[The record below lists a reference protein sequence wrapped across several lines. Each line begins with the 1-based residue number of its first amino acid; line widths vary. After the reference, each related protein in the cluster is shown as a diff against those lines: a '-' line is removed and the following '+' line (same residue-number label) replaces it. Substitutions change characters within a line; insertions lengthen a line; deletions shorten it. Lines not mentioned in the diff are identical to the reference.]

1 MTETTLFKHGQRL
14 ISDSSQVKAIL
25 VYGLFI
31 IIYKET
37 AYNYHM
43 PKISLNYG
51 MWHCVESNFGLLTHV
66 LYIEEVIGKSFINIQ
81 DKRKKESSCVNFD
94 TERKLINAQS

>member
-51 MWHCVESNFGLLTHV
+51 MWHCKEQFWFFLRPVEV
-66 LYIEEVIGKSFINIQ
+66 VMGKKFH
-81 DKRKKESSCVNFD
+81 
-94 TERKLINAQS
+94 